1 MGTPKFSH
9 LIHATACVTN
19 HIFLNCLLTQDLSY
33 ISAMTTDIMLAVG
46 LEPTRSYEQR
56 ILSPHR
62 IPIPTCQLIARLFV
76 KLHLTIQTQLKL
88 ANTIRLDLRGTAF
101 TFRCIGS
108 IQELQFAPCKHPTEN
123 RTQIE

>member
-1 MGTPKFSH
+1 
-9 LIHATACVTN
+9 
-19 HIFLNCLLTQDLSY
+19 
-33 ISAMTTDIMLAVG
+33 MLAVG

-88 ANTIRLDLRGTAF
+88 ANTIRLDLQGTAF

-108 IQELQFAPCKHPTEN
+108 IQELQFAPCITTIWCLPLSVDTLASPIRRSFYIGLRIASLLQSSPEN
-123 RTQIE
+123 FMSYCELA